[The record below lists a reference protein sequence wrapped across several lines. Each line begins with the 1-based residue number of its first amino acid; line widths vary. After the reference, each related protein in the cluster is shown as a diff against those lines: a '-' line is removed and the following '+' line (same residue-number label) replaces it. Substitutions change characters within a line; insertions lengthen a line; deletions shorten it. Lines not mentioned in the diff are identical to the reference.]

1 MKPTK
6 RITSLILVSVLCL
19 SLAVL
24 FAACRK
30 APEEIPETSVT
41 ETTKRKKPKPTTEI
55 HIEEPTEA
63 PTQKETTT
71 KTQPTTKTP
80 TTTKAP
86 STTRTQPT
94 TKAPSTT
101 RQPSTTKPPATT
113 KAPTTTQ
120 PTTQKPTQPTTKK
133 PTEPTTEKPVTTT
146 KQDVSKAY
154 SCGNSRHH
162 CKTPEDHAFITSLE
176 AKGCPTCGSHSCKS
190 FYCTDQWGNPS
201 YNQSKCP
208 QYGVKDDP
216 LVYCSTCGKKVGTG
230 DKGTCVRFTVDTVC
244 PICHKEVP
252 ARTCHSH

>member
-1 MKPTK
+1 MKPTE

-19 SLAVL
+19 SIAVL

-30 APEEIPETSVT
+30 APKEIPETSVT

-63 PTQKETTT
+63 PAQKETTT
-71 KTQPTTKTP
+71 KTQPTTK
-80 TTTKAP
+80 AP
-86 STTRTQPT
+86 STTRTPST

-101 RQPSTTKPPATT
+101 RQPSTTRPPVTT

-120 PTTQKPTQPTTKK
+120 PTTQKPK
-133 PTEPTTEKPVTTT
+133 PTEPATEKPVTTT
-146 KQDVSKAY
+146 KPDVTKAY
-154 SCGNSRHH
+154 ACGNSRHH
-162 CKTPEDHAFITSLE
+162 CKTAEDHAFITSLE

-190 FYCTDQWGNPS
+190 FYCTDQWGNPV
-201 YNQSKCP
+201 YNQKKCP

-230 DKGTCVRFTVDTVC
+230 DGGTCVRFTVDTVC
-244 PICHKEVP
+244 PICHKEVA

>member
-41 ETTKRKKPKPTTEI
+41 ETTKHKKPKPTTEI
-55 HIEEPTEA
+55 QIEEPTEA

-71 KTQPTTKTP
+71 KTQPTTK
-80 TTTKAP
+80 AP
-86 STTRTQPT
+86 STTRTPSA

-101 RQPSTTKPPATT
+101 RQPSTTRPPVTT

-120 PTTQKPTQPTTKK
+120 PTTQKPK

-146 KQDVSKAY
+146 KPDVTKAY
-154 SCGNSRHH
+154 TCGNSRHH
-162 CKTPEDHAFITSLE
+162 CKTAEDHAFITSLE

-230 DKGTCVRFTVDTVC
+230 DGGTCVRFTVDTVC
-244 PICHKEVP
+244 PICRKEVA

>member
-1 MKPTK
+1 MNNTK
-6 RITSLILVSVLCL
+6 RITSLILVCVLCL
-19 SLAVL
+19 SVSIL

-30 APEEIPETSVT
+30 APEELPETSVT
-41 ETTKRKKPKPTTEI
+41 ETTKRKKPKPTTEVT
-55 HIEEPTEA
+55 IEDPTED
-63 PTQKETTT
+63 PTKPTG
-71 KTQPTTKTP
+71 QPTTKAP

-86 STTRTQPT
+86 STTHAQPT

-101 RQPSTTKPPATT
+101 RTPSTTKPPATT
-113 KAPTTTQ
+113 RAPS
-120 PTTQKPTQPTTKK
+120 TTQKPTQPTTQKPK

-162 CKTPEDHAFITSLE
+162 CKTPEDHAFISSLE

-201 YNQSKCP
+201 YNQKKCP

-230 DKGTCVRFTVDTVC
+230 DNGTCVRFTVDTVC
-244 PICHKEVP
+244 PICHKEVA

>member
-71 KTQPTTKTP
+71 KTQPTTKAP
-80 TTTKAP
+80 ATTK
-86 STTRTQPT
+86 T
-94 TKAPSTT
+94 PSTT
-101 RQPSTTKPPATT
+101 RQQSTTRPPVTT
-113 KAPTTTQ
+113 KAPTTM
-120 PTTQKPTQPTTKK
+120 QPTTKK

-146 KQDVSKAY
+146 KQDVSKVY

-252 ARTCHSH
+252 SRTCHSH

>member
-1 MKPTK
+1 MNNTK
-6 RITSLILVSVLCL
+6 RITSLVLVCILCL
-19 SLAVL
+19 SVSIL

-41 ETTKRKKPKPTTEI
+41 ETTKRKKPKPTTEVT
-55 HIEEPTEA
+55 IEDPTKD
-63 PTQKETTT
+63 PTKPTA
-71 KTQPTTKTP
+71 QPTTKAP
-80 TTTKAP
+80 TTTKAL
-86 STTRTQPT
+86 STTHAQPT

-101 RQPSTTKPPATT
+101 RTPSTTKPPATT
-113 KAPTTTQ
+113 RAPSTTQPSTQKPAQ
-120 PTTQKPTQPTTKK
+120 PTTQKTK

-201 YNQSKCP
+201 YDQSKCP

>member
-1 MKPTK
+1 MNNTK
-6 RITSLILVSVLCL
+6 RITSLVLVCILCL
-19 SLAVL
+19 SVSIL

-30 APEEIPETSVT
+30 APEEIPETSTTQT
-41 ETTKRKKPKPTTEI
+41 EPTTKKKPKPTTEVT
-55 HIEEPTEA
+55 IEDLTEA
-63 PTQKETTT
+63 PTEPAE
-71 KTQPTTKTP
+71 QPTTKVP
-80 TTTKAP
+80 STTKAP
-86 STTRTQPT
+86 STTRAQPT

-113 KAPTTTQ
+113 KAPSTTQ
-120 PTTQKPTQPTTKK
+120 PTTQKPTQPTTQK
-133 PTEPTTEKPVTTT
+133 PTKPTTEKPVTTT

-176 AKGCPTCGSHSCKS
+176 AKGCPTCGSHTCKS

-201 YNQSKCP
+201 YNQKKCP

-230 DKGTCVRFTVDTVC
+230 DNGTCVRFTVDTVC
-244 PICHKEVP
+244 PICHKEVA